1 VPRERPS
8 RLALDGAK
16 GGSAIGDAVAVR
28 DSPARWAWSL
38 YEAGLSVPLF
48 YVLVFYLLQMRDR
61 TVAPPSDDLHVRRRR
76 GALEW
81 VGSSHWRTDKLDPVG
96 APDGGELSRI
106 HRAGQQLGEL
116 LEEPLQPRWRGYHQ
130 QPP

>member
-1 VPRERPS
+1 MTDAEVPATAPN
-8 RLALDGAK
+8 

-38 YEAGLSVPLF
+38 YKGGLSVPLF

-61 TVAPPSDDLHVRRRR
+61 TVVPPNDDLHVRRRR
-76 GALEW
+76 GALER

-96 APDGGELSRI
+96 APDGGELFRI